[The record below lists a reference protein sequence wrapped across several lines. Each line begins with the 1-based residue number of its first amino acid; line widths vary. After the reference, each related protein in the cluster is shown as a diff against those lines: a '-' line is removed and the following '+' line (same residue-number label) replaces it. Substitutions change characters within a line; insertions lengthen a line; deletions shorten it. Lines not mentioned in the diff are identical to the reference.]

1 MARGIFAKLALTNLK
16 NNRKTY
22 FPYVLTSMLT
32 VMMYYIM
39 DALYESP
46 DILGGRVQEILQFA
60 SPVIIV
66 FATIFLFY
74 TNSFLIKRRKKEIGV
89 YHVLGMGK
97 RHIAKMFFMET
108 LITTVVSIAGGLAA
122 GIVFSKLSYL
132 GLLKILH
139 FEVGFKFSISVSS
152 IGKTVVTW
160 RERKKTVRK

>member
-1 MARGIFAKLALTNLK
+1 
-16 NNRKTY
+16 
-22 FPYVLTSMLT
+22 MLT

-89 YHVLGMGK
+89 YHVLGMA
-97 RHIAKMFFMET
+97 RD
-108 LITTVVSIAGGLAA
+108 
-122 GIVFSKLSYL
+122 
-132 GLLKILH
+132 ILQRC
-139 FEVGFKFSISVSS
+139 FL
-152 IGKTVVTW
+152 W
-160 RERKKTVRK
+160 RR